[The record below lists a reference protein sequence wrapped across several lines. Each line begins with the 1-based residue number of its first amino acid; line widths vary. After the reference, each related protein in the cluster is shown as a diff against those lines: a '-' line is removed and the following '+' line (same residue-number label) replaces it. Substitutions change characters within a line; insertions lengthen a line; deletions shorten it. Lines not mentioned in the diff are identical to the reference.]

1 MSSLSAN
8 YNVAKLK
15 LCVFVSVCGRH
26 LHVYLSRGIVHV
38 GVLLEYLTINQVFGK
53 KKMTQPC
60 LHFGMCMY
68 RTHIHVF
75 I

>member
-38 GVLLEYLTINQVFGK
+38 SVLLEYLTNHNDKVHQSGFGK
-53 KKMTQPC
+53 KKKKKMTTLPT
-60 LHFGMCMY
+60 LWNVY
-68 RTHIHVF
+68 V
-75 I
+75 